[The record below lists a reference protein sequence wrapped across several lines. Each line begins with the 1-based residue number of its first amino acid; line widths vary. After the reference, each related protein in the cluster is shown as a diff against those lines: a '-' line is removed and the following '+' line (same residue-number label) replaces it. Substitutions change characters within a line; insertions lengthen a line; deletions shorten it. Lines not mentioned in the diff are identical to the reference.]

1 MTFLTSSNLRKSICN
16 IWKCSGWAGACGADG
31 QLKNMGQIITSA
43 SYQTIALSD
52 SLFLPVTGCMLICC
66 VVIERVEETV
76 YLCGGFFFPTFVFN
90 SCIKFCRRVFY
101 KPFLLWASQCNGIT
115 HPKCCFSFRT
125 EWEPL
130 CDQNCK
136 LVAFPSCTRQK
147 KLFLG

>member
-43 SYQTIALSD
+43 SYQTIELSD

-115 HPKCCFSFRT
+115 HPKCCFSLRLNGSLFVIKT
-125 EWEPL
+125 ANLWH
-130 CDQNCK
+130 
-136 LVAFPSCTRQK
+136 FPHAQDRKSYS
-147 KLFLG
+147 